1 MFTLT
6 NAQSA
11 QINAAEYTINYEE
24 EALASFETTGDDLM
38 EELEERADAV
48 ILEETQYTAREDL
61 GGLTVYFKGDQL
73 VAFYDY
79 EQFVGSVF

>member
-6 NAQSA
+6 SAQSR
-11 QINAAEYTINYEE
+11 QINAAEYTINFEE
-24 EALASFETTGDDLM
+24 EALASFEATGDDLM
-38 EELEERADAV
+38 EELEARAEAQ
-48 ILEETQYTAREDL
+48 ILEETKYTAREDL

-79 EQFVGSVF
+79 EQFKGTVF

>member
-1 MFTLT
+1 MFKLT

-11 QINAAEYTINYEE
+11 QINSAEYTHNWEE
-24 EALASFETTGDDLM
+24 EADLRYESGEDPS
-38 EELEERADAV
+38 EELEQRFESSFKD
-48 ILEETQYTAREDL
+48 YTAREDL

-79 EQFVGSVF
+79 ERFVGAVF